1 MERFGTIN
9 TRKRLVSDFS
19 KILSF
24 AHRKHYKTKMTASNS
39 QHYQSYPLP
48 ITRLSSIRSL
58 FSHNLALA
66 RSCTIICSEQADE
79 ERSASFKSYIRKEHV
94 FSLAKKTFLK
104 LAIWDTQF
112 LGQKTTTATPGWTQ
126 TFVIYK
132 ITIVQCSFGSFE
144 V

>member
-58 FSHNLALA
+58 SSHNLALA
-66 RSCTIICSEQADE
+66 RSCMIICSEQADE
-79 ERSASFKSYIRKEHV
+79 ERLASFKSHILQRTCDVRTPKNIFDDWPYGIHN
-94 FSLAKKTFLK
+94 FSAKRRPRPLLVGPKH
-104 LAIWDTQF
+104 
-112 LGQKTTTATPGWTQ
+112 
-126 TFVIYK
+126 
-132 ITIVQCSFGSFE
+132 S
-144 V
+144 